1 MEKYLPTKVELTV
14 HPNDCSS
21 TKNFEK
27 FNLVLTLV
35 SSVIFKKYGYSTL
48 VTINYK
54 VWEQFIT
61 FESIFTSLQ
70 YFGPGSLP
78 PHTSIEIN

>member
-1 MEKYLPTKVELTV
+1 MGRLI
-14 HPNDCSS
+14 
-21 TKNFEK
+21 FE
-27 FNLVLTLV
+27 
-35 SSVIFKKYGYSTL
+35 KYGYSTL

-70 YFGPGSLP
+70 YFGPGSMP
-78 PHTSIEIN
+78 PHRSIEIN